1 MVKRLSP
8 AKLLVI
14 LPDTDAQYR
23 QFKAWAYAV
32 LPRALPDVPKARL
45 LMFGDDWTPTTL
57 PDRGGLVATLQPFL
71 RRNGITWES
80 R

>member
-14 LPDTDAQYR
+14 LPDTAAQYR
-23 QFKAWAYAV
+23 QFKAWADAV
-32 LPRALPDVPKARL
+32 LPRALPDRPKARL
-45 LMFGDDWTPTTL
+45 LMFGDDWTPL
-57 PDRGGLVATLQPFL
+57 PDRGGLLATLQPFL
-71 RRNGITWES
+71 RRNGIALES